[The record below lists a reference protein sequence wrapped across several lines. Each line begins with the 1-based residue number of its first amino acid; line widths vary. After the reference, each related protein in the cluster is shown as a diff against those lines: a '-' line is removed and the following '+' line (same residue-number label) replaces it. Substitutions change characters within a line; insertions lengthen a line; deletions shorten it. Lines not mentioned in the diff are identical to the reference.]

1 MTSMVI
7 PITDFRKEAKNV
19 LIALKET
26 AIVLTQR
33 SRPVAVLVEYE
44 QYVAEQKR
52 IQELEL
58 ALDHYLL
65 SSAIDS
71 ATDFVSLDDLFV
83 ADEHG

>member
-7 PITDFRKEAKNV
+7 PITDFRKEAKNA
-19 LIALKET
+19 ISALKDT

-33 SRPVAVLVEYE
+33 SRPVAVLVGYD
-44 QYVAEQKR
+44 QYLLEQKR
-52 IQELEL
+52 VQDLEV
-58 ALDHYLL
+58 ALDDYLL

-83 ADEHG
+83 SEEE